1 MGFITQGKGVSIH
14 ARDCEN
20 ISQILNQDEQLLE
33 VDWDENESKELH
45 PVPLS
50 IESKNEPGVLAEISS
65 SIAQCNANIAW
76 LSAKTNKQ
84 IAGIQ
89 LEVQVYDLKHLT
101 QVTKSIKNLKTI
113 KSVNRLHPSIAR
125 NTKYYENE
133 T

>member
-1 MGFITQGKGVSIH
+1 M
-14 ARDCEN
+14 
-20 ISQILNQDEQLLE
+20 NQEEQLLE
-33 VDWDENESKELH
+33 VDWDDSDSTELH

-50 IESKNEPGVLAEISS
+50 LEAKDEPGVLAEISS
-65 SIAQCNANIAW
+65 SIAKCHANIAW
-76 LSAKTNKQ
+76 LSAKTHKQ

-89 LEVQVYDLKHLT
+89 LEVQVYDLKHLNN
-101 QVTKSIKNLKTI
+101 VIKSIRNLKTI